1 LIRGLDT
8 NVLVRY
14 LTQDEPAQARR
25 ASAII
30 EGTLAKGGNCYLSV
44 IVLCEIAWVLR
55 GAYGLKKKS
64 ILLAVDQ
71 ILETAGFLVEDRDLV
86 REAVEQFRL
95 GRGDFTDYLLGARNR
110 AAGCSDTVT
119 FDRSL
124 RGSKLFAML

>member
-1 LIRGLDT
+1 MTRGIDT

-30 EGTLAKGGNCYLSV
+30 EGTLAKGGNYYLSV

-71 ILETAGFLVEDRDLV
+71 ILETAGFLVEGRDLV

>member
-1 LIRGLDT
+1 LTRGLDT

-71 ILETAGFLVEDRDLV
+71 ILETAGFLVEGRDLV

>member
-1 LIRGLDT
+1 MTRGLDT

-71 ILETAGFLVEDRDLV
+71 ILETAGFLVEGRDLV

>member
-8 NVLVRY
+8 NVVVRY

-25 ASAII
+25 AGSII
-30 EGTLAKGGNCYLSV
+30 EGTLAKGGNCYLNV

-55 GAYGLKKKS
+55 GAYGLEKKS
-64 ILLAVDQ
+64 ILLAFDQ
-71 ILETAGFLVEDRDLV
+71 ILETAGILVEDRDLV
-86 REAVEQFRL
+86 REAVEQFRD
-95 GRGDFTDYLLGARNR
+95 GRGDFADYVLGARNQ

-124 RGSKLFAML
+124 RGSRFFSVL

>member
-25 ASAII
+25 AGALI
-30 EGTLAKGGNCYLSV
+30 ERTLAKGDNFYLSV
-44 IVLCEIAWVLR
+44 IVLCEIVWVLR
-55 GAYGLKKKS
+55 GAYRLEKKS
-64 ILLAVDQ
+64 VLLAVER
-71 ILETAGFLVEDRDLV
+71 ILETAGFLVEDRDSV
-86 REAVEQFRL
+86 QEAVEQFRL

>member
-1 LIRGLDT
+1 MTRGIDT

-71 ILETAGFLVEDRDLV
+71 ILETAGFLVEGRDLV

>member
-95 GRGDFTDYLLGARNR
+95 GRGNFRDYLLGARNR

-124 RGSKLFAML
+124 RGSNFFAML

>member
-1 LIRGLDT
+1 LTRGIDT

-71 ILETAGFLVEDRDLV
+71 ILETAGFLVEGRDLV

>member
-1 LIRGLDT
+1 LIRGLDS
-8 NVLVRY
+8 NVVVRY
-14 LTQDEPAQARR
+14 LTQDDPAQARR
-25 ASAII
+25 AGAII

-55 GAYGLKKKS
+55 GAYGLEKKP
-64 ILLAVDQ
+64 ILLAFDQ

-86 REAVEQFRL
+86 REAVEQFRI
-95 GRGDFTDYLLGARNR
+95 GRGDFADYALGVRNQ

-124 RGSKLFAML
+124 RGSTLFSVL

>member
-1 LIRGLDT
+1 
-8 NVLVRY
+8 
-14 LTQDEPAQARR
+14 
-25 ASAII
+25 
-30 EGTLAKGGNCYLSV
+30 
-44 IVLCEIAWVLR
+44 VLR

-71 ILETAGFLVEDRDLV
+71 ILETAGFLVEGRDLV

>member
-30 EGTLAKGGNCYLSV
+30 EGRLAKGGNCYLSV
-44 IVLCEIAWVLR
+44 IVLCEIVRVLR
-55 GAYGLKKKS
+55 GAYRLEKKP
-64 ILLAVDQ
+64 ILLAVER
-71 ILETAGFLVEDRDLV
+71 ILETAGFLVEDRDFV
-86 REAVEQFRL
+86 REAVEQFRV

-124 RGSKLFAML
+124 RGSKLFAIL

>member
-8 NVLVRY
+8 NVVIRY

-25 ASAII
+25 AGAII

-55 GAYGLKKKS
+55 GAYRLEKKS
-64 ILLAVDQ
+64 ILLALDQ

-86 REAVEQFRL
+86 REAVDQFRV
-95 GRGDFTDYLLGARNR
+95 GRGNFADYVIGARNQ
-110 AAGCSDTVT
+110 AAGCSDTAT

-124 RGSKLFAML
+124 RGSRLFSVL

>member
-95 GRGDFTDYLLGARNR
+95 GRGDLTDYLLGVRNR

>member
-71 ILETAGFLVEDRDLV
+71 ILETAGFLVEGRDLV